1 MVSDDVII
9 EGVRTVQIV
18 ASTRCF
24 AEVPLLEAC
33 EHIAHLE
40 FDKIEILMD
49 EQGDHFKPSEVTS
62 DPEAAAARFR
72 DGTRLTPT
80 AFMLDHDVDDK
91 TLTALMHF
99 AKLMKVAHFTI
110 RSSEL
115 GTPFNTEIDRL
126 RQLISVTGKEGIRVA
141 IKTETGRLTE
151 DPHTAIE
158 LCQAVPGLGV
168 TLDPSHYICR
178 QPSVGYDMVF
188 PHVFHMHLRDTS
200 PTELQVMVGLGEV
213 DYSRLI
219 THLENEN
226 YNRLLSV
233 ELVPALTDPETRSLE
248 MRKLRLLLESLL

>member
-1 MVSDDVII
+1 MSSDDVIY
-9 EGVRTVQIV
+9 EGETPVQIV

-24 AEVPLLEAC
+24 SEVPLLDAC

-49 EQGDHFKPSEVTS
+49 ENGDHFKPSEVVA

-80 AFMLDHDVDDK
+80 AFMLDHDVDEK
-91 TLTALMHF
+91 TLVGLMHF
-99 AKLMKVAHFTI
+99 AKLMKVAQFTI

-126 RQLISVTGKEGIRVA
+126 RELTTVTGKEGIRVA

-178 QPSVGYDMVF
+178 QPAVGYDMVF
-188 PHVFHMHLRDTS
+188 PHVFHVHLRDTS

-213 DYSRLI
+213 DYSRLVSQ
-219 THLENEN
+219 LENEQ
-226 YNRLLSV
+226 YNRFLSV
-233 ELVPALTDPETRSLE
+233 ELVPELTDPESRPLE
-248 MRKLRLLLESLL
+248 MRKLRLLLESIL

>member
-1 MVSDDVII
+1 M
-9 EGVRTVQIV
+9 QIV

-24 AEVPLLEAC
+24 SEVPLLEAC

-40 FDKIEILMD
+40 FDKIEIMMD
-49 EQGDHFKPSEVTS
+49 ENGDHFKPSEVAA
-62 DPEAAAARFR
+62 DPDRAVARFR
-72 DGTRLTPT
+72 DGSRLTPT
-80 AFMLDHDVDDK
+80 AFMLEHDVDDK

-99 AKLMKVAHFTI
+99 AKLMRVAHFSI

-126 RQLISVTGKEGIRVA
+126 RALINVTSKEGIRVA
-141 IKTETGRLTE
+141 VKTETGRLTE

-178 QPSVGYDMVF
+178 QPQVNYDIVF
-188 PHVFHMHLRDTS
+188 PHVYHVHLRDTS
-200 PTELQVMVGLGEV
+200 PSELQVMVGLGEV

-219 THLENEN
+219 NQLENEH
-226 YNRLLSV
+226 YNRFLAV
-233 ELVPALTDPETRSLE
+233 ELLPDKTDHDARSLE

>member
-1 MVSDDVII
+1 
-9 EGVRTVQIV
+9 VQIV

-24 AEVPLLEAC
+24 SEFPLLDAC
-33 EHIAHLE
+33 DHIAHLE

-49 EQGDHFKPSEVTS
+49 DRGDHFRPSEVAA
-62 DPEAAAARFR
+62 DPEGAAARFR

-80 AFMLDHDVDDK
+80 AFMLDHDVDSK

-99 AKLMKVAHFTI
+99 AKLLKVAQFTI
-110 RSSEL
+110 RASEV

-126 RQLISVTGKEGIRVA
+126 RELTTVTGKEGIRVS

-158 LCQAVPGLGV
+158 LCQSVPGLGV
-168 TLDPSHYICR
+168 TLDPSYYICR
-178 QPSVGYDMVF
+178 QPQAIGYDIVF
-188 PHVFHMHLRDTS
+188 PHVFHVHLRDTS
-200 PTELQVMVGLGEV
+200 PTDLQVLVGLGEV

-219 THLENEN
+219 NLLQNEN
-226 YNRLLSV
+226 YDRFLSV
-233 ELVPALTDPETRSLE
+233 ELIPEKTDAESRPLE

>member
-1 MVSDDVII
+1 
-9 EGVRTVQIV
+9 VQIV

-24 AEVPLLEAC
+24 SEVPLLEAC

-49 EQGDHFKPSEVTS
+49 EQGDHFKPSEVLA
-62 DPEAAAARFR
+62 DPEGAAARFR

-80 AFMLDHDVDDK
+80 AFMLDRDVDTE
-91 TLTALMHF
+91 TLTALMYF
-99 AKLMKVAHFTI
+99 AKLLKVALFTI
-110 RSSEL
+110 RASEI

-126 RQLISVTGKEGIRVA
+126 RELTSLTSKEGIRVA

-158 LCQAVPGLGV
+158 LCQSVPGLGV
-168 TLDPSHYICR
+168 TLDPSYYICR
-178 QPSVGYDMVF
+178 QPQAIGYDMVF
-188 PHVFHMHLRDTS
+188 PHVFHVHLRDTS
-200 PTELQVMVGLGEV
+200 PTDLQVLVGLGEV

-219 THLENEN
+219 NLLENEH
-226 YNRLLSV
+226 YDRLLSV
-233 ELVPALTDPETRSLE
+233 ELIPEKTDPESRPLE